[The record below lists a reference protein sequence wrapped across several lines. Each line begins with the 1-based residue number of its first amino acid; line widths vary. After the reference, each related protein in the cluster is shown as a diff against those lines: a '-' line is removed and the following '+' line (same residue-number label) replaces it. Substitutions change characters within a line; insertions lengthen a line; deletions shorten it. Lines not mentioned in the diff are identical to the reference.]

1 METDKLDFHLD
12 GFLIFAS
19 YVFESNLN
27 CCRVRDEQLE
37 MSKTIFLMTTT
48 LDFFVRFSY
57 E

>member
-12 GFLIFAS
+12 GFFTAS
-19 YVFESNLN
+19 NVYESNLN

-37 MSKTIFLMTTT
+37 MRKTIFLMTTI